1 MRRFKSRQSHESIL
15 PSPAGRGTGGAPG
28 RMGKR
33 RPPAPCL
40 RRLAVTL
47 LVAAFVR
54 PVGAGTAVIP
64 VDHRLPEEMVAI
76 LTPLLEPGEAV
87 VATPSGLVVKAP
99 ATRIG
104 EIRQLVGKLDRPL
117 KQLTITVLQ
126 SAELTLDELNAGVS
140 VSGRPIRGR
149 AHLYRS
155 FSGSLEGA
163 RQQLKTLE
171 GKPAYIVVGE
181 ERPVPVIGVYGYP
194 PVVTGGIDYRPLTR
208 GFKVVPRMAGCRVR
222 LTLSPWSRRMHGMG
236 DGGADVRA
244 AGTTVEVEPG
254 RWVELGAVSDD
265 LDAGGAAGW
274 GYDSTTERRRSRI
287 FVRVEVPG
295 GC

>member
-15 PSPAGRGTGGAPG
+15 PSPSGRGTGRAPG
-28 RMGKR
+28 RRGR
-33 RPPAPCL
+33 R

-64 VDHRLPEEMVAI
+64 VDHRLPEEMVTI

-99 ATRIG
+99 AVRIG

-126 SAELTLDELNAGVS
+126 SAELTLDELNAGASVS
-140 VSGRPIRGR
+140 VQAPSGQPIRGR

-155 FSGSLEGA
+155 FSDSLEGA
-163 RQQLKTLE
+163 RQRLKTLE

-194 PVVTGGIDYRPLTR
+194 PVVTGGIDYRPVTR
-208 GFKVVPRMAGCRVR
+208 GFKVVPRMAGCRIR

-236 DGGADVRA
+236 DGGTDVRA

-265 LDAGGAAGW
+265 LDASGAAGW